1 MMSMLTGIEV
11 PDSGDGYIFGKS
23 VTWDLE
29 TVRLHIGLCPQFDAL
44 VDKLTAR
51 EHLVLLAEIRGVP
64 KHLVSRVVERAIA
77 DMALTE
83 KAGAVSQT
91 YSGGNKRK
99 LMVAIALICEKRRT
113 MWQQKG
119 SDIRLVSVLSAR
131 SNEMIWPHASAHFDC
146 MFFTWPT
153 PSQYLP

>member
-29 TVRLHIGLCPQFDAL
+29 TARLHIGLCPQFDAL

-91 YSGGNKRK
+91 YSGGNKSK
-99 LMVAIALICEKRRT
+99 LSVAMSIVANPK
-113 MWQQKG
+113 
-119 SDIRLVSVLSAR
+119 VSFLDEPSTGKDAPRWGEETSAGL
-131 SNEMIWPHASAHFDC
+131 C
-146 MFFTWPT
+146 GVK
-153 PSQYLP
+153 